1 MLRHLVELSTNM
13 LHRSTCEAAH
23 IKAQAQEVCIQKR
36 GQERIAKQNGSKKDT
51 NENDHF
57 RVRHKAHSKVIILF
71 HPSLNRLGQVATC
84 RRRCAVGIP
93 YRGQHGRQNSCA
105 GKREKMEERKG
116 DVGDKSH
123 FT

>member
-51 NENDHF
+51 NEN
-57 RVRHKAHSKVIILF
+57 
-71 HPSLNRLGQVATC
+71 SL
-84 RRRCAVGIP
+84 
-93 YRGQHGRQNSCA
+93 
-105 GKREKMEERKG
+105 
-116 DVGDKSH
+116 
-123 FT
+123 